1 MAFYIVAL
9 EPAQFDAWLATQ
21 RQPAVRLSPAQ
32 QRGENL
38 FLSSGCGGCHA
49 IRGTK
54 AAGKIAPDLTH
65 VGGRLTIGAAT
76 LPANAG
82 SIARWIR
89 DNQHIKPNNR
99 MPAFGILSGDDL
111 AALGAYL
118 ESSGM
123 SDFPNALPRPKG
135 ELAKLAA
142 AWKVPRGLALLT
154 AVNNTTSACFYIAA
168 ALLFFILAGIL
179 ALMMRLQLAV
189 PGKTFPDRSA
199 KRTTSSSPCTAR

>member
-1 MAFYIVAL
+1 MVNHIWLRATRAGVFRGQCAEFCGGPHALNGFYIVAL
-9 EPAQFDAWLATQ
+9 EPAQFHAWLATQ

-38 FLSSGCGGCHA
+38 FLSSGCGGCHT

-118 ESSGM
+118 ES
-123 SDFPNALPRPKG
+123 L
-135 ELAKLAA
+135 E
-142 AWKVPRGLALLT
+142 
-154 AVNNTTSACFYIAA
+154 
-168 ALLFFILAGIL
+168 
-179 ALMMRLQLAV
+179 
-189 PGKTFPDRSA
+189 
-199 KRTTSSSPCTAR
+199 